1 MTDEADMTQDRWPT
15 TPSPS
20 APSSKASDARR
31 AGARR
36 DGGLSRRDLLM
47 VSAVSTFAPLDHPVV
62 AKAEAAE
69 ASVGEL
75 RHGLGGD
82 WKFRTDPYNLG
93 EGEEWFASGHRLGDW
108 DEIAVPGVW
117 DVINDYSDYAGI
129 AWYRTEFTT
138 RPEWAGK
145 RVRLVFEGV
154 YNDAKVWLNGRV
166 LGGNDMGYFPFH
178 FDLQTLAPS
187 GGLNQLTVMVDNR
200 FRLGAVWN
208 WGGIRRPVW
217 LEITDPARLEWLKI
231 ATDPD
236 LESGTATVSV
246 SARASSAADLD
257 GVLGAEL
264 TITHEGVVLHQSPI
278 SRPASSKDGRHDF
291 EFSVHLE
298 REKVHLWGPSS
309 PSLYEARVRLFRQ
322 DAPRH
327 ELIDSFG
334 VRKVEVSGEKL
345 LLNGEPVRGV
355 GFNLIP
361 EDRRTGSMLPPSRFR
376 ADVDRMKMLGATIT
390 RLSHF
395 PLPRDFLEYLDRKGI
410 LCISEVP
417 IWGKSELVNA
427 ASERAADWLERL
439 ITEQYNH
446 PAIIGWSVGN
456 EIGRFDRNPA
466 AGEYVR
472 VAVGRARELDPRRLA
487 VYASN
492 SASNQPDDPV
502 KFTDL
507 ILLNAYNADNVPGGI
522 AESIRKTRALHPGKP
537 IFLSEYGGGLD
548 AEDPNLAKN
557 AGDAFLGEMRHKP
570 YVIGA
575 SLWTLAD
582 YRSSWPGWPFSP
594 PTPPSQNRSWGVL
607 TVDRRP
613 KRSYFA
619 CRAAH
624 APVASMT
631 LRGAGRSF
639 VVTLTSRDEND
650 LPAYVMRGYRLL
662 WRGLDGSGGPI
673 QGGLV
678 NVPVLAP
685 GGAAVQLDIKPAS
698 GFVSLLVDLVDPLGY
713 SLLTVKRDLEPPSA
727 PSIRKVHVSNQK
739 LRVTFDAVARAD
751 EYMALVRG
759 EDGERRA
766 EPTINNFI
774 EIADLKLGKTY
785 DIRLVATN
793 GAGESQPGSARQATT
808 SQEDLPPVLW
818 SIQAADRALFLN
830 YSTEA
835 IDYLYDIE
843 VTSEAT
849 GLART
854 ISVDQPGVTR
864 IPHLENGA
872 RYQVRMRRRNG
883 LGNISGWTE
892 SQAGVPR
899 GAGGLPAPSA
909 ARLVSGADG
918 AVLLLFEPVE
928 NAAGYEVR
936 SGSRTIIVDAAVS
949 GSAFL
954 RGFRPVGPITLRAI
968 DDFGRGGATAEV
980 LTLR

>member
-1 MTDEADMTQDRWPT
+1 MTQDRWPT
-15 TPSPS
+15 TPS
-20 APSSKASDARR
+20 SSEP
-31 AGARR
+31 
-36 DGGLSRRDLLM
+36 SRRDLLM
-47 VSAVSTFAPLDHPVV
+47 VSAASAFAPLFHPFT
-62 AKAEAAE
+62 AKAEAAQAPE
-69 ASVGEL
+69 GEV
-75 RHGLGGD
+75 RHGLDGH

-93 EGEEWFASGHRLGDW
+93 EGEEWFAPGRPLGDW

-117 DVINDYSDYAGI
+117 DVINDYSDYAGL
-129 AWYRTEFTT
+129 AWYRTEFMTS
-138 RPEWAGK
+138 PEWAGK

-154 YNDAKVWLNGRV
+154 YNEAKVWLNGRA

-178 FDLQTLAPS
+178 FDLQTLAPP
-187 GGLNQLTVMVDNR
+187 GRLNQLTVMVDNR

-217 LEITDPARLEWLKI
+217 LEITDPARLEWVKI

-236 LESGTATVSV
+236 LERGTATVSV
-246 SARASSAADLD
+246 SARASSAADL
-257 GVLGAEL
+257 GGTLGAEL
-264 TITHEGVVLHQSPI
+264 TITHEGDVVHQSRVP
-278 SRPASSKDGRHDF
+278 RPVRSQDGRHDF
-291 EFSVHLE
+291 EFSVHLD
-298 REKVHLWGPSS
+298 RGKVHLWQPSS

-322 DAPRH
+322 DSPRH
-327 ELIDSFG
+327 GLVSGFG
-334 VRKVEVSGEKL
+334 IRKVEVSGEQL

-361 EDRRTGSMLPPSRFR
+361 EDRRTGSVLPPSRFR

-395 PLPRDFLEYLDRKGI
+395 PLPRDFLEHLDRKGI

-466 AGEYVR
+466 AGDYVR
-472 VAVGRARELDPRRLA
+472 SAVSHARKLDPRRLA

-492 SASNQPDDPV
+492 SAPNQPDDPV

-548 AEDPNLAKN
+548 AEDPNLARHSV
-557 AGDAFLGEMRHKP
+557 DAFLGEMRHKP

-594 PTPPSQNRSWGVL
+594 PTAPSQNRSWGVL

-619 CRAAH
+619 CRTAH

-631 LRGAGRSF
+631 LRGTDRSV
-639 VVTLTSRDEND
+639 VVTLTPRGEND

-662 WRGLDGSGGPI
+662 WRGLDGSGGLI

-685 GGAAVQLDIKPAS
+685 GGAAVQLEFKPAP

-713 SLLTVKRDLEPPSA
+713 SLLTVKRDLEPPNA
-727 PSIRKVHVSNQK
+727 PAIRTVHVSNQK

-751 EYMALVRG
+751 EYVALVRG
-759 EDGERRA
+759 EDGERRT
-766 EPTINNFI
+766 ELTIDTFI

-785 DIRLVATN
+785 DIRLAASN

-808 SQEDLPPVLW
+808 RQEDLPPVLW

-843 VTSEAT
+843 VTPEAT
-849 GLART
+849 GRART

-883 LGNISGWTE
+883 LGNISSWTE
-892 SQAGVPR
+892 PQVGVPR
-899 GAGGLPAPSA
+899 GPGGLPAPSA
-909 ARLVSGADG
+909 AHLVSGADG

-936 SGSRTIIVDAAVS
+936 SGSRKVMVDAVVS

-954 RGFRPVGPITLRAI
+954 PGFRRQGPVTLRAI
-968 DDFGRGGATAEV
+968 DDFGLSGAPVEVPPLRGEREPPAGG
-980 LTLR
+980 

>member
-1 MTDEADMTQDRWPT
+1 MTQDRWSP
-15 TPSPS
+15 TPSLS
-20 APSSKASDARR
+20 APSSTVSG
-31 AGARR
+31 AGTARR
-36 DGGLSRRDLLM
+36 DEGLSRRDLLM
-47 VSAVSTFAPLDHPVV
+47 VSAACVFVPLGPPVA
-62 AKAEAAE
+62 AKAQAADGPE
-69 ASVGEL
+69 EEVRHSLDGE
-75 RHGLGGD
+75 

-93 EGEEWFASGHRLGDW
+93 EGEEWFAPERRLEDW

-117 DVINDYSDYAGI
+117 DVINDYSDYAGV

-178 FDLQTLAPS
+178 FDLQSLAPS
-187 GGLNQLTVMVDNR
+187 GGLNQLTVMADNR

-217 LEITDPARLEWLKI
+217 LEITDPARLERLKI
-231 ATDPD
+231 AADPD
-236 LESGTATVSV
+236 LEAGTATVSV
-246 SARASSAADLD
+246 SASASSAADA
-257 GVLGAEL
+257 GGGLGAEL
-264 TITHEGVVLHQSPI
+264 TITHEGVVLHRSPVL
-278 SRPASSKDGRHDF
+278 RPVRSQDGRHDF
-291 EFSVHLE
+291 EFSAHLE
-298 REKVHLWGPSS
+298 RGKVDLWRPSS
-309 PSLYEARVRLFRQ
+309 PSLYEARVRLYRQ
-322 DAPRH
+322 DAPCH
-327 ELIDSFG
+327 GLSDSFG
-334 VRKVEVSGEKL
+334 IRKVEVSGEKL

-361 EDRRTGSMLPPSRFR
+361 EDRRTGSVLPPSRFR
-376 ADVDRMKMLGATIT
+376 ADVDRMKMLGATIA

-395 PLPRDFLEYLDRKGI
+395 PLPRDFLEHLDRKGI

-417 IWGKSELVNA
+417 IWGKSEMVNP
-427 ASERAADWLERL
+427 ASERAAAWLERL

-466 AGEYVR
+466 AGDYVR
-472 VAVGRARELDPRRLA
+472 SAVSHVRKLDPRRLA

-492 SASNQPDDPV
+492 SAPNQPDDPV

-507 ILLNAYNADNVPGGI
+507 ILLNAYNGDNVPGGI
-522 AESIRKTRALHPGKP
+522 AEAIKKTRALHPGKP

-548 AEDPNLAKN
+548 AEEPNLATHSV
-557 AGDAFLGEMRHKP
+557 DALLGEMRHKP

-582 YRSSWPGWPFSP
+582 YRSSWPGWPYSP
-594 PTPPSQNRSWGVL
+594 PTAPSQNRSWGVL

-619 CRAAH
+619 CRAAQ
-624 APVASMT
+624 APVAGMALKRT
-631 LRGAGRSF
+631 GRSF
-639 VVTLTSRDEND
+639 VVTLTPRDEDD

-662 WRGLDGSGGPI
+662 WRGLDGSGGVI
-673 QGGLV
+673 QGGLID
-678 NVPVLAP
+678 VPALAP
-685 GGAAVQLDIKPAS
+685 GGAAVQLGIKPAP
-698 GFVSLLVDLVDPLGY
+698 GLACLLVDLIDPLGY
-713 SLLTVKRDLEPPSA
+713 SLLTAKSDLAPPSA
-727 PSIRKVHVSNQK
+727 PAIRRVHVSSQK

-751 EYMALVRG
+751 EYVALVRS
-759 EDGERRA
+759 EAGERRTD
-766 EPTINNFI
+766 PTIDSFI

-793 GAGESQPGSARQATT
+793 GAGESPASAARQVTT

-830 YSTEA
+830 YATEA
-835 IDYLYDIE
+835 IDYLYDVE
-843 VTSEAT
+843 VTSAAT
-849 GLART
+849 GVVRT
-854 ISVDQPGVTR
+854 ISVDQRGATR

-872 RYQVRMRRRNG
+872 PYQVRMRRRNG

-892 SQAGVPR
+892 HQIGVPR
-899 GAGGLPAPSA
+899 GPGGLPAPSA
-909 ARLVSGADG
+909 AHLVSGADG
-918 AVLLLFEPVE
+918 AMLLLFEPVE

-936 SGSRTIIVDAAVS
+936 SGSRTIIVDTAVS

-954 RGFRPVGPITLRAI
+954 RGFRPRGPVTLRAI
-968 DDFGRGGATAEV
+968 DDFGLGGAAAQV
-980 LTLR
+980 STLPTP

>member
-15 TPSPS
+15 MPSPS
-20 APSSKASDARR
+20 APPGKMSGAEG
-31 AGARR
+31 GARR
-36 DGGLSRRDLLM
+36 GEGLSRRDLLM
-47 VSAVSTFAPLDHPVV
+47 VSAASAFAPLGHS
-62 AKAEAAE
+62 ATATAEAVE
-69 ASVGEL
+69 TPEGEV
-75 RHGLGGD
+75 RHSLDGD
-82 WKFRTDPYNLG
+82 WKFHTDPYNLG
-93 EGEEWFASGHRLGDW
+93 EGEEWFAPGHRVGGW

-117 DVINDYSDYAGI
+117 DVINDYSGYAGI
-129 AWYRTEFTT
+129 AWYRTEFAT

-217 LEITDPARLEWLKI
+217 LEITDQARLERLKI
-231 ATDPD
+231 AADPD
-236 LESGTATVSV
+236 LDDGTATVSV
-246 SARASSAADLD
+246 SASASSAANVD

-264 TITHEGVVLHQSPI
+264 TITHEGVVLHRSPI
-278 SRPASSKDGRHDF
+278 LRPFRSQGGRHDF
-291 EFSVHLE
+291 EFSVHLD
-298 REKVHLWGPSS
+298 RGKVDLWRPSN

-322 DAPRH
+322 DAPCH
-327 ELIDSFG
+327 GLVDSFG
-334 VRKVEVSGEKL
+334 IRKVEVSGEQL

-355 GFNLIP
+355 GFNLVP
-361 EDRRTGSMLPPSRFR
+361 EDRRTGSVLPPSRFR
-376 ADVDRMKMLGATIT
+376 ADVDRMKMLGATIA

-395 PLPRDFLEYLDRKGI
+395 PLPRDFLDHLDRKGV

-417 IWGKSELVNA
+417 IWGKSELVNP
-427 ASERAADWLERL
+427 ASERAAAWLERL

-466 AGEYVR
+466 ASDYVR
-472 VAVGRARELDPRRLA
+472 SAVSRARELDPRRLA

-492 SASNQPDDPV
+492 SAPNQPDDPV

-522 AESIRKTRALHPGKP
+522 GEAIRKTRALHPGKP

-548 AEDPNLAKN
+548 AEDPNLATHSV
-557 AGDAFLGEMRHKP
+557 DAFLGEMRHKP

-582 YRSSWPGWPFSP
+582 YRSSWPGWPYSP
-594 PTPPSQNRSWGVL
+594 PTAPSQNRSWGVL

-624 APVASMT
+624 APVAGMT
-631 LRGAGRSF
+631 LGRADRTF
-639 VVTLTSRDEND
+639 VVTLTPRDEND

-662 WRGLDGSGGPI
+662 WRALDGSGRVI
-673 QGGLV
+673 KGGLI

-685 GGAAVQLDIKPAS
+685 GGGPVQLDIKSAS
-698 GFVSLLVDLVDPLGY
+698 GLGSLLVDLIDPLGY
-713 SLLTVKRDLEPPSA
+713 SLLTAKSDLAPPSA
-727 PSIRKVHVSNQK
+727 PAIRSVHTSSQK
-739 LRVTFDAVARAD
+739 LRVTFDAVACAD
-751 EYMALVRG
+751 EYVALVRSEEG
-759 EDGERRA
+759 ELRT
-766 EPTINNFI
+766 EPTIDTFI
-774 EIADLKLGKTY
+774 EIANLKLGKTY

-793 GAGESQPGSARQATT
+793 GAGESPPGPVRQATT
-808 SQEDLPPVLW
+808 SQEDPPPVLW

-835 IDYLYDIE
+835 IDYLYDVE

-849 GLART
+849 GVART

-872 RYQVRMRRRNG
+872 RYRVRMRRRNG

-892 SQAGVPR
+892 PQVGVPR
-899 GAGGLPAPSA
+899 GPGGLPAPSA
-909 ARLVSGADG
+909 THLVSGTDG
-918 AVLLLFEPVE
+918 AMLLLFEPVE

-936 SGSRTIIVDAAVS
+936 SSSRTIIVDAAVS

-954 RGFRPVGPITLRAI
+954 RDFRPRGPVTLCAV
-968 DDFGRGGATAEV
+968 DDFGLGGAAAEV

>member
-1 MTDEADMTQDRWPT
+1 MRHA
-15 TPSPS
+15 
-20 APSSKASDARR
+20 
-31 AGARR
+31 
-36 DGGLSRRDLLM
+36 
-47 VSAVSTFAPLDHPVV
+47 LD
-62 AKAEAAE
+62 
-69 ASVGEL
+69 
-75 RHGLGGD
+75 GD

-93 EGEEWFASGHRLGDW
+93 ESEEWFAPGRRLGDW

-117 DVINDYSDYAGI
+117 DVINDYSDYAGL

-154 YNDAKVWLNGRV
+154 YNDAKVWLNGRM

-178 FDLQTLAPS
+178 FDLQALAPS
-187 GGLNQLTVMVDNR
+187 GGPNQLTVMVDNR

-217 LEITDPARLEWLKI
+217 LEITDPARLERLRI

-236 LESGTATVSV
+236 LEAGTAAVSV
-246 SARASSAADLD
+246 NASASSAADAG
-257 GVLGAEL
+257 GVLGADL
-264 TITHEGVVLHQSPI
+264 TITHEGVVLHRSPVL
-278 SRPASSKDGRHDF
+278 RPVRSQDGRHDF
-291 EFSVHLE
+291 EFSVHLD
-298 REKVHLWGPSS
+298 RGDVHLWRPSS
-309 PSLYEARVRLFRQ
+309 PGLYEARVRLFRQ
-322 DAPRH
+322 DAPCH
-327 ELIDSFG
+327 GLIDSFG
-334 VRKVEVSGEKL
+334 IRKVEVSGEKL

-361 EDRRTGSMLPPSRFR
+361 EDRRTGSMLPPSRIR
-376 ADVDRMKMLGATIT
+376 ADVDRMKMLGATIA

-417 IWGKSELVNA
+417 IWGKSELVNP

-456 EIGRFDRNPA
+456 EIGRFDRNPV

-472 VAVGRARELDPRRLA
+472 SAVSHVRKLDPRRLA

-492 SASNQPDDPV
+492 SAPNQPDDPV

-507 ILLNAYNADNVPGGI
+507 ILLNAYNADNVPGGV
-522 AESIRKTRALHPGKP
+522 AEAIRKTRALHPGKP
-537 IFLSEYGGGLD
+537 ILLSEYGGGLD
-548 AEDPNLAKN
+548 AEDPNLATHSV
-557 AGDAFLGEMRHKP
+557 DAFLGEMRHKP

-594 PTPPSQNRSWGVL
+594 PTAPSQNRSWGVL

-631 LRGAGRSF
+631 LGRTGRSF
-639 VVTLTSRDEND
+639 VVTLTPRDEND

-662 WRGLDGSGGPI
+662 WRALDGSGEVI
-673 QGGLV
+673 QGGLIDI
-678 NVPVLAP
+678 PVLSL
-685 GGAAVQLDIKPAS
+685 GGAAVQLEIKPAP
-698 GFVSLLVDLVDPLGY
+698 GLAALLVDLIDPLGY
-713 SLLTVKRDLEPPSA
+713 SLLTAKSDLAPPSA
-727 PSIRKVHVSNQK
+727 PSIRKIHASSQK

-751 EYMALVRG
+751 EYVALVRS
-759 EDGERRA
+759 EEGERRT
-766 EPTINNFI
+766 EPTIDTFI
-774 EIADLKLGKTY
+774 ELADLKLGKTY

-793 GAGESQPGSARQATT
+793 GAGESPPGSARQATT

-835 IDYLYDIE
+835 IDYLYDVE
-843 VTSEAT
+843 VTPEAT
-849 GLART
+849 GVART

-864 IPHLENGA
+864 IPRLENGA
-872 RYQVRMRRRNG
+872 RYRVRMRRRNG

-892 SQAGVPR
+892 PQLGVPR
-899 GAGGLPAPSA
+899 GPGGLPAPLA
-909 ARLVSGADG
+909 AHLVPGADG
-918 AVLLLFEPVE
+918 VTLLLFEPVE

-936 SGSRTIIVDAAVS
+936 SGSRTVIVDAAVS

-954 RGFRPVGPITLRAI
+954 RGFRPRGPVMLRAV
-968 DDFGRGGATAEV
+968 DDFGLGGAAAEV
-980 LTLR
+980 SRLPAGG